1 MREMAVGRVRRP
13 EGGPGACGWGGRA
26 IRTLG
31 GASALVVQSQRLQ
44 TTEITRTLIPRLPVH
59 VTIVASPRLTP
70 HSEQDLEPDKMSSS
84 LAGAL
89 VPPDEQINASSADVD
104 IHSSSFDDAT
114 PDTAADLDPK
124 QEEEMGDLFG
134 EDSNVDF
141 VHHSRLVLQ

>member
-1 MREMAVGRVRRP
+1 
-13 EGGPGACGWGGRA
+13 
-26 IRTLG
+26 
-31 GASALVVQSQRLQ
+31 
-44 TTEITRTLIPRLPVH
+44 
-59 VTIVASPRLTP
+59 
-70 HSEQDLEPDKMSSS
+70 MSSS

-104 IHSSSFDDAT
+104 MHSSSFDDAT

-141 VHHSRLVLQ
+141 VHHSRLVLHYVTALALPSFLNESKQRTASDLGRTERGRVKILFARICTSSGRWSFFPRPETKTSFRI

>member
-1 MREMAVGRVRRP
+1 MGSMREMAVGRVRRP

-70 HSEQDLEPDKMSSS
+70 HSEQDLEP
-84 LAGAL
+84 
-89 VPPDEQINASSADVD
+89 
-104 IHSSSFDDAT
+104 
-114 PDTAADLDPK
+114 K